1 MSNSSMW
8 GITASHR
15 CAGSYVASKAAI
27 IGLTKKAALDYARQK
42 IRVNCISPGDI
53 AFVGMDRPDEYWTRP
68 EIVEDFVTRQP
79 YPKMGDPDDVGY
91 AALYLASD
99 ESSFVTGSN
108 LVLDGGMTI
117 AEILA
122 GGRG

>member
-1 MSNSSMW
+1 MPDRGSGS
-8 GITASHR
+8 TASPP
-15 CAGSYVASKAAI
+15 ATS
-27 IGLTKKAALDYARQK
+27 
-42 IRVNCISPGDI
+42 

-79 YPKMGDPDDVGY
+79 YPKMGTPDDCAY

>member
-1 MSNSSMW
+1 MRDRRSGS
-8 GITASHR
+8 TASR
-15 CAGSYVASKAAI
+15 RAI
-27 IGLTKKAALDYARQK
+27 SDMSGWER
-42 IRVNCISPGDI
+42 
-53 AFVGMDRPDEYWTRP
+53 DEDYWTRP
-68 EIVEDFVTRQP
+68 EIVEDFETRQP
-79 YPKMGDPDDVGY
+79 YPRMGTPEDCAY

-99 ESSFVTGSN
+99 ESAFVTGSN